1 MKPAD
6 IAHGR
11 GPVDRAAALAAAAA
25 DTADPDVRA
34 KIEAELNAALA
45 DVEAGS
51 IDLDELV
58 AALAALAGHAI
69 DDAASLRAVS
79 AGATGAP
86 TTRDEERVAVL
97 RECVAALHATGTLA
111 PPDEEPAVPATHA
124 TPQEQ
129 RSGADRRLAERR
141 AHADESP
148 AARVNRWLHGQRRSG
163 RDRRSGVPR
172 RWSEAEPTSRDED

>member
-11 GPVDRAAALAAAAA
+11 SPVDRAAALAAAAA
-25 DTADPDVRA
+25 DTTDPDVRV

-51 IDLDELV
+51 LDLDELV
-58 AALAALAGHAI
+58 AALATLAGHAI
-69 DDAASLRAVS
+69 DEAAGLRAGGAS
-79 AGATGAP
+79 TAGTL
-86 TTRDEERVAVL
+86 TTRDEERAAVL
-97 RECVAALHATGTLA
+97 QECVAALGSTETPARPA
-111 PPDEEPAVPATHA
+111 SEPVVPAQA

-141 AHADESP
+141 AHPDESP

-172 RWSEAEPTSRDED
+172 RWSEAEPSRDED